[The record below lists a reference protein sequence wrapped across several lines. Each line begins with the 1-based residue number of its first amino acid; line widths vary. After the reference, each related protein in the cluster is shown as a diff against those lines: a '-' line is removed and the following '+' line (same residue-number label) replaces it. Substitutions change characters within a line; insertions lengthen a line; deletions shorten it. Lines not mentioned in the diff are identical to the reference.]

1 MGGVQLKIT
10 AMTMQST
17 SLWDFSNQLYDREG
31 IASVCL
37 DLQDDYRLDVNL
49 LLFCCWC
56 AHFEKEL
63 PEEIWQRILGFS
75 NEWRSQ
81 VVKPLRDV
89 RKWMKLESS
98 PYSRETQFSVLRDRI
113 KMDELAAE
121 KIQQEFIESSLQ
133 NLVKTKVEYS
143 EARANSYLTRLLQAF
158 KIERGKEINAQLEVL
173 IKAAN
178 DSAGG
183 E

>member
-1 MGGVQLKIT
+1 
-10 AMTMQST
+10 MQST

-31 IASVCL
+31 IASLCL
-37 DLQDDYRLDVNL
+37 RLQDEYRLDVNL

-56 AHFEKEL
+56 AHFEEEL

-98 PYSRETQFSVLRDRI
+98 TYSRENQFSVLRDRI

-121 KIQQEFIESSLQ
+121 KIQQEFIESSLE
-133 NLVKTKVEYS
+133 NLVETKAEFS
-143 EARANSYLTRLLQAF
+143 EARANSYLTRLLRAF
-158 KIERGKEINAQLEVL
+158 NIERGEEINSQLEVL

-178 DSAGG
+178 DSAGDK
-183 E
+183 

>member
-1 MGGVQLKIT
+1 M
-10 AMTMQST
+10 
-17 SLWDFSNQLYDREG
+17 
-31 IASVCL
+31 
-37 DLQDDYRLDVNL
+37 
-49 LLFCCWC
+49 
-56 AHFEKEL
+56 
-63 PEEIWQRILGFS
+63 
-75 NEWRSQ
+75 
-81 VVKPLRDV
+81 KPLRDV

-98 PYSRETQFSVLRDRI
+98 PYFRETQFSVLRDRI

-133 NLVKTKVEYS
+133 NLLKTKVEYS

-183 E
+183 K